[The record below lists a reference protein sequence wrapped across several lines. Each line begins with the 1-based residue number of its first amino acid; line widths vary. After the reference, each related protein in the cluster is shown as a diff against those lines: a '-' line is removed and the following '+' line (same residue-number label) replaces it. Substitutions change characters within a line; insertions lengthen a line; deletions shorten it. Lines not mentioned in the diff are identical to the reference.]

1 MAQTTEKTESEPAID
16 YWKNQAA
23 DLAATLK
30 ARDAKI
36 VYLTKK
42 LSKKGQKDGETTPP
56 TAGETP
62 EQPAQP
68 SESAIQPSESH
79 FAHPWEQVC
88 TSCGGK
94 NEKFE
99 GPPNVFCYGP
109 NCKGKIPVGH
119 VDIEAAKKRVDPKT
133 GEVDL
138 PELKLP
144 CTNCGSEQF
153 LKVEEL

>member
-1 MAQTTEKTESEPAID
+1 LSQKQEKTESEPAID

-23 DLAATLK
+23 DLATTLK

-42 LSKKGQKDGETTPP
+42 LSKKGLKETETTPP

-62 EQPAQP
+62 EQAAEVSESPKQP
-68 SESAIQPSESH
+68 SETH
-79 FAHPWEQVC
+79 FAHEWEPIC
-88 TSCGGK
+88 TTCGGK
-94 NEKFE
+94 NEKFA

-119 VDIEAAKKRVDPKT
+119 VDIEAVKKRVDPKT

-138 PELKLP
+138 PELGHACL
-144 CTNCGSEQF
+144 NCGSEEF
-153 LKVEEL
+153 LKVEAI